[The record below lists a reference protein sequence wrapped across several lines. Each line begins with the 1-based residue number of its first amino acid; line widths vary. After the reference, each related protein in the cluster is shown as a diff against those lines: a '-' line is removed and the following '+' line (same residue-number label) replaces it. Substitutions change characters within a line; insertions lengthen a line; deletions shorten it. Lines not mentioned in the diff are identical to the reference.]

1 MSKIEFPVKLQALF
15 KPARYKVFY
24 GGRGGAKSWGIARA
38 LLLIGASKKIRVL
51 CTREFQ
57 SSIKDSVM
65 ALLRDQID
73 ALGLTSFYRC
83 TNTAIVGKNGT
94 EFGFEGLRLNVNGI
108 KSYEG
113 ADYCWVEEA
122 NTVSKRSWD
131 VLTPTIRKPGSEI
144 WVSFNPEFE
153 DDEAYQRFVVNPPS
167 DCIVV
172 QINYKDNPWFPA
184 VLEQERLDLK
194 RRDPDSYDHV
204 WEGKCRQ
211 WLTGAIYANQ
221 LRQAYED
228 GRITDVPFDP
238 ETKVYTA
245 WDLGR
250 TDDTAIWWY
259 QLVSGEIHIIESYA
273 ISGSSPSELASQ
285 ILGRPVTIDIVDGE
299 IIVKEGGRY
308 DSIDFEAIKHRQE
321 YQYAVHWLPHDAR
334 AKTLAAHGKSVQQQL
349 SKALGIGDTVV
360 RIVPGLSLED
370 GIMAAR
376 TTFPRCWFDK
386 AGTAEGLK
394 ALRKYQRE
402 VQRDEVSLR
411 ASPKHDWT
419 SHYADGFRYLSI
431 AWREES
437 ASVPVTKRPT
447 DPWEAAIYDNEF
459 DEEGSWKVA

>member
-1 MSKIEFPVKLQALF
+1 MGVPAKQIEFPEKLQPLF
-15 KPARYKVFY
+15 APYRYKVMH

-38 LLLIGASKKIRVL
+38 LLLIGASRKIRVL
-51 CTREFQ
+51 CAREFQ
-57 SSIKDSVM
+57 NSISESVL
-65 ALLRDQID
+65 ALLRDQISL
-73 ALGLTSFYRC
+73 LGLDHFYRT
-83 TNTAIVGKNGT
+83 TNTSVIGINGT
-94 EFGFEGLRLNVNGI
+94 EFGFEGLRHNVTRI

-113 ADYCWVEEA
+113 ADICWVEEA

-131 VLTPTIRKPGSEI
+131 VLIPTIRKPGSEI
-144 WVSFNPEFE
+144 WASFNPEFE

-194 RRDPDSYDHV
+194 QRDPDSYDHV

-285 ILGRPVTIDIVDGE
+285 ILGKRVTIDIIDGE
-299 IIVKEGGRY
+299 VKVKIGEVIEEL
-308 DSIDFEAIKHRQE
+308 SHRTE

-349 SKALGIGDTVV
+349 SEALGTGDTVV

-437 ASVPVTKRPT
+437 ASAPVTKRPT

>member
-1 MSKIEFPVKLQALF
+1 
-15 KPARYKVFY
+15 
-24 GGRGGAKSWGIARA
+24 
-38 LLLIGASKKIRVL
+38 
-51 CTREFQ
+51 
-57 SSIKDSVM
+57 M

-73 ALGLTSFYRC
+73 ALGLSGFYRC

-108 KSYEG
+108 KSHEG
-113 ADYCWVEEA
+113 ADFCWVEEA

-167 DCIVV
+167 DCITVE
-172 QINYKDNPWFPA
+172 ISYKDNPWFPA
-184 VLEQERLDLK
+184 VLEQERQDLK

-211 WLTGAIYANQ
+211 WLTGAIYAAQ
-221 LRQAYED
+221 LRQAYDD
-228 GRITDVPFDP
+228 GRICEVEHDP
-238 ETKVYTA
+238 DAKVYTA

-259 QLVSGEIHIIESYA
+259 QLASGEIHILESFA
-273 ISGSSPSELASQ
+273 VSGSSPAELASQ
-285 ILGRPVTIDIVDGE
+285 VLGREVTIDIIKGE
-299 IIVKEGGRY
+299 LGVSIGEVIEGLEHRTRY
-308 DSIDFEAIKHRQE
+308 D
-321 YQYAVHWLPHDAR
+321 YAAHWLPHDAK

-349 SKALGIGDTVV
+349 TEALGNGDAVV
-360 RIVPGLSLED
+360 RIVPSLSIED

-386 AGTAEGLK
+386 EGTEDGLK

-402 VQRDEVSLR
+402 VQRDEVSLKAR
-411 ASPKHDWT
+411 PKHDWT
-419 SHYADGFRYLSI
+419 SHLADAFRYLAI

-437 ASVPVTKRPT
+437 EPVPVKHRPI
-447 DPWEAAIYDNEF
+447 DPWEAQIYDNEF